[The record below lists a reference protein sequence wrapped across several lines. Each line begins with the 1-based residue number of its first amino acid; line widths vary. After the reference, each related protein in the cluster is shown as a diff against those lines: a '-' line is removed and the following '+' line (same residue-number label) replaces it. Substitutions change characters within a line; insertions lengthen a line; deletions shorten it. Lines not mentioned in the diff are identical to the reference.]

1 MKKPMNITFIGIGQ
15 VGGALAGCL
24 LQTGHHVT
32 IAARDV
38 QSDSV
43 RKAQQANPALK
54 ALPAQEA
61 LRGAELVFL
70 ATPYQANA
78 AALAGLD
85 LAGKVLV
92 DCTNPVGPGLTHG
105 LDSRTSGAEEVQRLA
120 PDARVVKAFTI
131 YGFEN
136 FQNSAYPGYGSLKP
150 AMLIA
155 GDDASAKATVGKLCE
170 DLGWRPVD
178 VGPLSSSLHLEH
190 MTLLW
195 IKVGRVQG
203 KGPNF
208 VWAMLER

>member
-1 MKKPMNITFIGIGQ
+1 MNLTFIGIGQ
-15 VGGALAGCL
+15 VGSALAGNL
-24 LQTGHHVT
+24 LKAGHHVT
-32 IAARDV
+32 IAARNV
-38 QSDSV
+38 HSDSV

-54 ALPAQEA
+54 ALPMQDAV
-61 LRGAELVFL
+61 RGAEVVFL
-70 ATPYQANA
+70 ATPYAANA
-78 AALAGLD
+78 EALAGLEQA
-85 LAGKVLV
+85 LTGKVLV

-105 LDSRTSGAEEVQRLA
+105 LESRTSGAEEVQRLA
-120 PDARVVKAFTI
+120 PAARVVKAFTI

-136 FQNSAYPGYGSLKP
+136 FQNSAYPGYGDLKP

-155 GDDASAKATVGKLCE
+155 GDDAPAKATVGRLCA

-190 MTLLW
+190 MALLW
-195 IKVGRVQG
+195 IKMGRVQG

>member
-1 MKKPMNITFIGIGQ
+1 MNIAFIGIGQ
-15 VGGALAGCL
+15 VGGALAANL
-24 LQTGHHVT
+24 SRAGHNIT

-38 QSDSV
+38 NSDSV
-43 RKAQQANPALK
+43 RKARQAHPALR
-54 ALPAQEA
+54 ALPTEEA
-61 LRGAELVFL
+61 VRHAEVVFL
-70 ATPYQANA
+70 ATPYAANA
-78 AALAGLD
+78 GALAGLESALRD
-85 LAGKVLV
+85 KVLV

-105 LDSRTSGAEEVQRLA
+105 LDSKTSGAEEVQRLA
-120 PDARVVKAFTI
+120 PGAKVVKAFTI

-136 FQNSAYPGYGSLKP
+136 FQDSAYPGYGELKP

-155 GDDASAKATVGKLCE
+155 GDDAAAKVTVGKLCA

-195 IKVGRVQG
+195 IKLGRVQG
-203 KGPNF
+203 KGSNF